1 MTEVFGAATV
11 MLVRD
16 VDESMSHYRDKLGF
30 EVFSFDENPTHYGF
44 ANRGE
49 AWFHFAHW
57 DGVEPRPNATA
68 VPPDMFEA
76 YLYVDDVTALH
87 EELVGRGAN
96 VLHGPEERPWTQAE
110 IRVQDPDGYVIAFG
124 ERQDA

>member
-1 MTEVFGAATV
+1 VAEVLGQATV
-11 MLVRD
+11 LLVRD
-16 VDESMSHYRDKLGF
+16 VAASLAYYGDKLGF
-30 EVFSFDENPTHYGF
+30 EVSSFEVNPTHYGY
-44 ANRGE
+44 ANRGG

-57 DGVEPRPNATA
+57 DGVEPRPNAVA

-76 YLYVDDVTALH
+76 YLYTDDVTALH

-96 VLHGPEERPWTQAE
+96 VLHGPEERPWTKLE

-124 ERQDA
+124 ERT